1 VIAPIEIKT
10 NMESTIIS
18 KVIIPNYALTQ
29 GPSLESIAIAYPE
42 FHLIDFKLW
51 DGITSMTLIF
61 RVNTYIETNT
71 QNIISSLSR
80 ISKFIKQYSLDD
92 KTKINIHS
100 ITLFSST
107 V

>member
-10 NMESTIIS
+10 NIESTIIS
-18 KVIIPNYALTQ
+18 KVIIPNYTLTQ
-29 GPSLESIAIAYPE
+29 GPSLESTAISYLE
-42 FHLIDFKLW
+42 FHLTDSKLW

-61 RVNTYIETNT
+61 RVNTYIKTNA

-80 ISKFIKQYSLDD
+80 ISKFIKKYSLGD